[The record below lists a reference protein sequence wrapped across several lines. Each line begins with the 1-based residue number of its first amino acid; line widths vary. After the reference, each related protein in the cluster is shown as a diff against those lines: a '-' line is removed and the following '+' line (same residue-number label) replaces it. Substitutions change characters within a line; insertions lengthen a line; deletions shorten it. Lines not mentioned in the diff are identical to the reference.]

1 LTLHGLKQYYVQL
14 EEREKTRKL
23 VDLLDT
29 LEFNQCVVFVS
40 SVKRAAE
47 LNKILVEQNFPSI
60 AIYRGMQQKERY
72 GFVLL
77 PSALHCGE
85 RHTVLTPVLL
95 LHTELRSSPSSRICA
110 PVSWLPR
117 TCWAVV
123 SM

>member
-1 LTLHGLKQYYVQL
+1 MTLHGLNQYYVQL

-72 GFVLL
+72 GIIQVKPCLSF
-77 PSALHCGE
+77 
-85 RHTVLTPVLL
+85 
-95 LHTELRSSPSSRICA
+95 LRA
-110 PVSWLPR
+110 NLG
-117 TCWAVV
+117 
-123 SM
+123 